1 MNNTNRVIVS
11 RRDRPAKDPLS
22 RELIVR
28 TAYELLKEQGLAG
41 MSMRKVAK
49 ALDTGPSS
57 LYVYVNNL
65 EELNS
70 YVLDFGL
77 GELVLPASGEGS
89 WKERL
94 FEALSSYFLL
104 LIEKPGLAE
113 ISFSTIPRG
122 DKYMELIEYILT
134 ALHEGGAS
142 PKSAAWGVDL
152 LLLYV
157 TSIAFEKNT
166 WRKNGTMQPSDIK
179 ETFKNADPGRFPF
192 ISSLNDQMFS
202 EQTDLKERFRW
213 GLEAT
218 LHGIQLN
225 DK

>member
-70 YVLDFGL
+70 YVLDSGL
-77 GELVLPASGEGS
+77 GELVLPDSGEGS
-89 WKERL
+89 WKDRL
-94 FEALSSYFLL
+94 FGALNSYFLL
-104 LIEKPGLAE
+104 LIENPGLAE

-122 DKYMELIEYILT
+122 DKYMELIEYILA
-134 ALHEGGAS
+134 ALHEGGVS

-157 TSIAFEKNT
+157 TSIAFEKHT
-166 WRKNGTMQPSDIK
+166 WRKNGTMQPLDIK
-179 ETFKNADPGRFPF
+179 ETFKNADPIRFPF
-192 ISSLNDQMFS
+192 IRSLNEQMFS
-202 EQTDLKERFRW
+202 EGTELQERFRW

-218 LHGIQLN
+218 LQGIQLN
-225 DK
+225 NK